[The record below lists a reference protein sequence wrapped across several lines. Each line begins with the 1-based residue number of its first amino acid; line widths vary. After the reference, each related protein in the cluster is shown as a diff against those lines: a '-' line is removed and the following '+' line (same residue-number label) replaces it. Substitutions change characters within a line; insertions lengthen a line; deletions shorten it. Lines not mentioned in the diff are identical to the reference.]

1 MERTVTVAQMER
13 WLEDCLAHPEEITC
27 FVMGHAAPDT
37 DTVVSSLAEAYRRTR
52 AGEPGVAPLV
62 QSDRLPREIAW
73 LLGESGRRLP
83 LAAQPVF
90 ARRMVDAAV
99 RFVLTDHQEEG
110 ALTPRVIGVVDHH
123 PQLPGVILPADSEV
137 RTVGAATSL
146 VALRWQRAGL
156 VPEAP
161 VARWLL
167 GAVLADTEGLSPSK
181 TRPEDADA
189 ARWLT
194 ALAETDPT
202 ALFAALREQLLAETD
217 LETLYRR
224 DYRSFA
230 GLGFAILKVRADA
243 PVDIPA
249 LKALLETDRRQQG
262 HRLCLAKVA
271 RYGDGGLREE
281 TYYIAAATPGE
292 AARALTVLQRAAA
305 GTAQLSA
312 DGGLYIAPDGKHL
325 SRKRLVPLLLAEK

>member
-1 MERTVTVAQMER
+1 MEQGIITAQIGA
-13 WLEDCLAHPEEITC
+13 WLETCHAHPERITC
-27 FVMGHAAPDT
+27 LVMGHTAPDT
-37 DTVVSSLAEAYRRTR
+37 DTVVSSLAEAVRRTWL
-52 AGEPGVAPLV
+52 GERGVAPLV
-62 QSDRLPREIAW
+62 QGDRLPREIAW
-73 LLGESGRRLP
+73 LLGKTGDRLP
-83 LAAQPVF
+83 LAAQPEF
-90 ARRMVDAAV
+90 ARRLHDPSVSL
-99 RFVLTDHQEEG
+99 VLTDHQEEG

-137 RTVGAATSL
+137 ATVGAATSL

-156 VPEAP
+156 VPDAA

-181 TRPEDADA
+181 TRSEDTAA

-194 ALAETDPT
+194 SLAGVDAAE
-202 ALFAALREQLLAETD
+202 LFADLRDQLLAETD
-217 LETLYRR
+217 LETLFRR

-249 LKALLETDRRQQG
+249 LKVLLETDRHRQG
-262 HRLCLAKVA
+262 HRLCLAKLA
-271 RYGDGGLREE
+271 RYDDAGLQEE
-281 TYYIAAATPGE
+281 TYYMAAATPAE
-292 AARALTVLQRAAA
+292 YARAAEVLRTAAA

-312 DGGLYIAPDGKHL
+312 DGGLRIARGGKLL
-325 SRKRLVPLLLAEK
+325 SRKRLVPLLLTEK